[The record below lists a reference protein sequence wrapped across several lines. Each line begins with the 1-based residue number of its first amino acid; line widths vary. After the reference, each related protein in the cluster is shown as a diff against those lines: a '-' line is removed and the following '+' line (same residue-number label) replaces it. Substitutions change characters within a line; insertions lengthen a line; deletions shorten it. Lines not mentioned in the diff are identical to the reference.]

1 MSYRSPLVRL
11 LLAVL
16 VAGAVWITRQSW
28 AGPGNVTSTPATVP
42 APAAPPAPPAEVLG
56 EAGFRDQQHL
66 RGHFQKHGAEFG
78 ASSESEYLHLAQ
90 TLRDRP
96 AGGEV
101 LEAVRTDGVITRFDR
116 SNGAFLAF
124 DRDRTIRTFFRP
136 NDGERYYT
144 RQLARGRSDP

>member
-1 MSYRSPLVRL
+1 MSHRLLVRL
-11 LLAVL
+11 LIAVL
-16 VAGAVWITRQSW
+16 VAGVVWFARQDG
-28 AGPGNVTSTPATVP
+28 AGQGNVTRTPATVP
-42 APAAPPAPPAEVLG
+42 AQAAPPAEVLG

-66 RGHFQKHGAEFG
+66 REHFQKHGAEFG

>member
-1 MSYRSPLVRL
+1 MSYRPLVRV

-16 VAGAVWITRQSW
+16 VAGAIWITRQSRV
-28 AGPGNVTSTPATVP
+28 GQGDLPA
-42 APAAPPAPPAEVLG
+42 APSVESARPAPPAPTQAVV
-56 EAGFRDQQHL
+56 GFRDRAHL
-66 RGHFQKHGAEFG
+66 REHFQKHGAEFG
-78 ASSESEYLHLAQ
+78 AGSESEYLHLAQ

-101 LEAVRTDGVITRFDR
+101 LEAVRTDGAITRFDR

-136 NDGERYYT
+136 NDGERYYS

>member
-1 MSYRSPLVRL
+1 MSYRPLVRL

-16 VAGAVWITRQSW
+16 VAGAVWITRQSR
-28 AGPGNVTSTPATVP
+28 AGQGDPPVTPSVELARP
-42 APAAPPAPPAEVLG
+42 APAAPPAEVLR

-66 RGHFQKHGAEFG
+66 REHFQKHGAEFG
-78 ASSESEYLHLAQ
+78 AGSESEYLRLAQ
-90 TLRDRP
+90 SLRDRP

-116 SNGAFLAF
+116 STGAFLAF

-144 RQLARGRSDP
+144 RQLARGRSEP